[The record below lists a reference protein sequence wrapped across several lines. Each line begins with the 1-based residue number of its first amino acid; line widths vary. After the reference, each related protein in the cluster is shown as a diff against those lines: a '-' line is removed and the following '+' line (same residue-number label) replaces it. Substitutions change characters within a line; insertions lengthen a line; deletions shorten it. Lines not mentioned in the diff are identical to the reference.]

1 MKTFEE
7 TKQMAS
13 DTLCDMERELSLLSR
28 TYRNYARH
36 GAVNAAAECLEK
48 IETLEGDIACESE
61 LFRMAFY

>member
-13 DTLCDMERELSLLSR
+13 DNLNDMEHELSLLYR
-28 TYRNYARH
+28 TYRNYAKH
-36 GAVNAAAECLEK
+36 GAMNAAAELHKK

>member
-13 DTLCDMERELSLLSR
+13 DNLCEMGRELALLSR
-28 TYRNYARH
+28 TYRNYERH

-48 IETLEGDIACESE
+48 IQALENDIACESQM
-61 LFRMAFY
+61 FRMAFY